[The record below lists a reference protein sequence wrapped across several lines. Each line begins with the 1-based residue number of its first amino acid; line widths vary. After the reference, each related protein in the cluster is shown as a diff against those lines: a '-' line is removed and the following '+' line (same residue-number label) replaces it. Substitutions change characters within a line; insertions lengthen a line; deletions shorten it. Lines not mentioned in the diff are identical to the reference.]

1 MGWIE
6 VLDGVDAGAAARAT
20 LASVAAAAATDP
32 ATGLRTWSGLRA
44 RLERGRTDTPVAG
57 AVVHVEAP
65 VGPAAPD
72 AERALRELG
81 RELRARLPRG
91 SEVARL
97 DDREL
102 LAVVPAADA
111 AGCDPVEEVR
121 RAAVVTAPTTGIP
134 AAAVACAPLVP
145 TTVGGLLAQVHRVQG
160 GLLLGGRRGAG
171 PDAGE
176 GQGPDD
182 APQDDAAGAARIAA
196 ALDAGEFDLHYQ
208 PVVGRSGEM
217 VAVEA
222 LLRWRRPGGLLLPG
236 RFLPL
241 VERSGMEV
249 EVGSWVLHRALADAA
264 DWARRGL
271 GGLPVVVNVTP
282 GQLASERLAEE
293 VAVALARSG
302 GPGLVVEAP
311 LRADELDLRRLL
323 DRLADLRTAGAR
335 LSLDRVDRGA
345 VSAGLLP
352 VLPLVDTVKL
362 DRSVVADL
370 AGHGRATAAALRIL
384 AERSGTHLGAT
395 GVETDAELGELRGL
409 GVEVLQ
415 GYRFC
420 PPVEGDRIV
429 AGNLAF
435 RPAA

>member
-6 VLDGVDAGAAARAT
+6 VLDELDAGPAARAT
-20 LASVAAAAATDP
+20 LASVAAASATDP
-32 ATGLRTWSGLRA
+32 ATGLRTWSGLRS
-44 RLERGRTDTPVAG
+44 RLERGRTDTPVTG
-57 AVVHVEAP
+57 AVVHLEVP

-72 AERALRELG
+72 AGRALRELG
-81 RELRARLPRG
+81 RELHGRLPRG

-102 LAVVPAADA
+102 LAVVPGDGPGADPAAEA
-111 AGCDPVEEVR
+111 R
-121 RAAVVTAPTTGIP
+121 RAAVVTAPTTGVP
-134 AAAVACAPLVP
+134 ASAVACAPLAP
-145 TTVGGLLAQVHRVQG
+145 TTVGGLLAQVRRVQG
-160 GLLLGGRRGAG
+160 GLLLGGHREAPAAG
-171 PDAGE
+171 G
-176 GQGPDD
+176 GPG
-182 APQDDAAGAARIAA
+182 PQHDEIGAARIAA
-196 ALDAGEFDLHYQ
+196 ALEAGEFDLHYQ
-208 PVVGRSGEM
+208 PVVGGAGEI

-222 LLRWRRPGGLLLPG
+222 LLRWRRPGGLVLPG

-264 DWARRGL
+264 DWSRRGL
-271 GGLPVVVNVTP
+271 DGIPVVVNVTP
-282 GQLASERLAEE
+282 GQLADERLAEE
-293 VAVALARSG
+293 VAGALGRAG

-311 LRADELDLRRLL
+311 LRADELDLRRLI
-323 DRLADLRTAGAR
+323 DRLADLRSAGAR
-335 LSLDRVDRGA
+335 LSLDRVDREA

-352 VLPLVDTVKL
+352 VLPMVDTVKL

-370 AGHGRATAAALRIL
+370 AGPGRATTAAMRIL

-395 GVETDAELGELRGL
+395 GVETDAELGALRRL

-420 PPVEGDRIV
+420 PPLEGDRLA